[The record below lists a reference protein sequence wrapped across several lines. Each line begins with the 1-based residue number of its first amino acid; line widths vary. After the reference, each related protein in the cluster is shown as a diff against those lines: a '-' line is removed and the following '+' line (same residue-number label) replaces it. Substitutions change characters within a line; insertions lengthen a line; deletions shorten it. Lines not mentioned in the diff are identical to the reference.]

1 MAHQDC
7 LKEMP
12 IEISHDN
19 FRHAI
24 LSAIAEEMT
33 KIMAFSTLGAR
44 SVNAAIKELGISHS
58 SAYRKIKWMVISEL
72 IPFTALLLLTRSR

>member
-1 MAHQDC
+1 MLIA
-7 LKEMP
+7 
-12 IEISHDN
+12 ISHDK
-19 FRHAI
+19 FRQAI
-24 LSAIAEEMT
+24 LSAIADKEMT
-33 KIMAFSTLGAR
+33 KIMEFSTLGAR